1 MFSQDP
7 KALQDHLDLP
17 EKLVLKDQEVSLV
30 PKVTKELLA
39 LMLLLAPLDLRG
51 LLGLQALLV
60 LKDLLDPVVLKVS
73 QEIKAIMVNLALQD
87 QKVHQEMSDL

>member
-1 MFSQDP
+1 
-7 KALQDHLDLP
+7 
-17 EKLVLKDQEVSLV
+17 
-30 PKVTKELLA
+30 
-39 LMLLLAPLDLRG
+39 MLLLAPLDLRG